1 MASYKDIQG
10 FNIQNLSSD
19 PVPFAQAKENDP
31 YSGVWS
37 SGGNLNQAKNA
48 VAGAGIQTAA
58 LAAGGADGTP
68 TGTVNTELYNG
79 TSWTE
84 VNNLNTARYYL
95 GGAGSQTAAIATAGK
110 TDPNI
115 AKSENESWNGT
126 SWTEVND
133 VNTARWQFGQAGT
146 ATASLM
152 ASGTTDNNNTTN
164 VTESWN
170 GTSWTEITEVN
181 VARFAAVMTGSQTEA
196 LYIGGEKGTP
206 DSGGGAPYVKIGNTE
221 YWNGSTWTEL
231 ADLNTARN
239 QLGGSGIYTS
249 SLVFAGPPTPTNTE
263 SWNGTSWT
271 EVNNLALGGE
281 FRTGA
286 GGNASTPNT
295 TALAIGASPPLS
307 AATEEWT
314 FSGIPP
320 TAPAAGYSDAIV
332 GQIYYNTS
340 TGSFKAI
347 KAGSAPIGTWSSGGN
362 LNSTR
367 SQLQGFGATT
377 DTAVASAGYSPTTPY
392 FLVEQYNG
400 TSWTEVTELNNRH
413 EFSQFGVGT
422 QTAGMVAGGGPGP
435 VTPAGSGIAEEYNGT
450 SWTNGGTMNVPRND
464 NAGSGTQTA
473 AITVGG
479 RPAASYGPGARNAET
494 YNGTSW
500 TSVSDAPPSTAT
512 IGWAMTG
519 VETAAIGAGA
529 AGPSPIFA
537 VYWNGSAWTD
547 ITASNSPHYIGGAAG
562 SQTDAIIYGG
572 GVPNSG
578 NTEHWN
584 GTAWTE
590 LNNMATARD
599 DFGYNSQNSNGSSAC
614 AYGGENDSSI
624 DQNVTEEWTAADFT
638 INTLTTS

>member
-152 ASGTTDNNNTTN
+152 ASGTTDNTNTTN

-347 KAGSAPIGTWSSGGN
+347 KAGGAPIGTWSSGGN
-362 LNSTR
+362 LPLALSKTA
-367 SQLQGFGATT
+367 GFGTQTATI
-377 DTAVASAGYSPTTPY
+377 AVGGYNAPFTPPFAYFLSYDGTSWTSLGTYPKSTYAAASAGSQTDALIMGGSTGTPTIYSSVESYNGSTWTAGTSMPYSASYAGSSVKGTSTAALHFGGDPGTVTTTVSYNGSAWTTVNSLNAGRRGLASSGTQTDALAIGGSTGVPNTITTN
-392 FLVEQYNG
+392 VESWDGTNWTEIANLNTARNDIQGTGDSTISAIAYAGSVPPPSALTEVWNG
-400 TSWTEVTELNNRH
+400 TSWTEVADLSTSRSDL
-413 EFSQFGVGT
+413 
-422 QTAGMVAGGGPGP
+422 
-435 VTPAGSGIAEEYNGT
+435 GS
-450 SWTNGGTMNVPRND
+450 
-464 NAGSGTQTA
+464 
-473 AITVGG
+473 
-479 RPAASYGPGARNAET
+479 
-494 YNGTSW
+494 
-500 TSVSDAPPSTAT
+500 
-512 IGWAMTG
+512 
-519 VETAAIGAGA
+519 
-529 AGPSPIFA
+529 
-537 VYWNGSAWTD
+537 
-547 ITASNSPHYIGGAAG
+547 
-562 SQTDAIIYGG
+562 
-572 GVPNSG
+572 SG
-578 NTEHWN
+578 NTSAALAI
-584 GTAWTE
+584 G
-590 LNNMATARD
+590 
-599 DFGYNSQNSNGSSAC
+599 GSPAIAS
-614 AYGGENDSSI
+614 
-624 DQNVTEEWTAADFT
+624 TEEFTAADFT